1 MPSFSEKST
10 AEDPL
15 IEKLKE
21 RGWTYV
27 PGEELDRES
36 FDEPLLLKNFVR
48 KIREINKDIKLEDV
62 DINNVVNELKLRG
75 SGIEGCRQILGFL
88 RKGVP
93 VKLEKDR
100 SLVRVRLFDYERTEN
115 NEFIISSQVVFHGKQ
130 VIRPD
135 IILFINGIPL
145 VDIECKNPASFSEG
159 WFDAYRQV
167 KDYEQI
173 VPELYK
179 YVQLG
184 VAVEQTV
191 KYFPIVPW
199 QEEVKS
205 HEWKEKGVLDP
216 LDAVMGLFTPVTLLD
231 VVCNYLFHRMEKGEE
246 TKVVTRYMQYR
257 ASEQIVKRVI
267 NNLEGKET
275 KDKGLIWHWQG
286 SGKTL
291 TMIFAANKL
300 YQDPRLENPSVFF
313 IVDRLELEEQLYR
326 EYNALDIVEPE
337 IIGSIDELRKILEF
351 DEFRGKR
358 GVFITLIHKFRI
370 EELLGL
376 QKELEEKS
384 ETQET
389 VLSRKNVLAFLDE
402 GHRTQYGMLAAQ
414 MKGILKNAFFFA
426 FTGTPV
432 AKTGKD
438 TYREFA
444 YPPEEMYLDK
454 YFVTESLRDEFTVK
468 ISYQPR
474 LEKDV
479 HLKKDLLELFL
490 KIEAEEIPE
499 KARSVVEEKVKR
511 KLNPINLFLEDPDRI
526 RKVAADIAQHYT
538 ENVDGRFK
546 AMVVAASRKACVYY
560 KRALDKLLP
569 KEYSEVVMTYNRDD
583 DKEIREYHKELTER
597 FKGLE
602 DDKIKK
608 DIVEKYNEEEN
619 PRILIVTDMLLTG
632 FDAPIL
638 QTMYLD
644 KPLKEHRLLQAI
656 ARTNRPYK
664 DVKEAGKIID
674 YVGILDQIN
683 KAFANYSKED
693 YENALF
699 SIDDIKAEFSE
710 LIKEMLSVFKDVE
723 KRKYDRMTLLK
734 AVEVLTSDEE
744 NGREFLENYKHLR
757 KIFELLGSD
766 ISKLDYFEDYK
777 WLSSVY
783 TYYMRV
789 VLRETGSYEGYV
801 QKYFAKTVRVV
812 HEATEI
818 YNLEKELPVVDFDE
832 RYLLRLEEE
841 AMNTEEKA
849 ANIVFT
855 LNRLVLVEKNKN
867 PIYESVAEKV
877 ERIVDLWKEKT
888 KDFEKIYKEGAEVL
902 NQIDQLTE
910 RQKRLKFNELE
921 YAILLV
927 LEKRA
932 GENKDLVNEV
942 KELSE
947 LLQKD
952 MFTGWL
958 TQSTARKNAERD
970 IRRFVRRFVKEHE
983 LDINQIDE
991 IYLELMEKLKN
1002 YEQ

>member
-36 FDEPLLLKNFVR
+36 FDEPLLLKNFIR

-75 SGIEGCRQILGFL
+75 SGIEGCRQILSFL

-93 VKLEKDR
+93 IKLEKDR
-100 SLVRVRLFDYERTEN
+100 TLVRVRLFDYGTGN
-115 NEFIISSQVVFHGKQ
+115 NEYIVSGQVVFHGKV

-135 IILFINGIPL
+135 IILFVNGIPL

-159 WFDAYRQV
+159 WYQAYKQI
-167 KDYEQI
+167 KDYEQT
-173 VPELYK
+173 VSELYK

-184 VAVEQTV
+184 VAVEQIV

-205 HEWKEKGVLDP
+205 DEWKEKGVLDP
-216 LDAVMGLFTPVTLLD
+216 LDAVCGLLSPYTLID
-231 VVCNYLFHRMEKGEE
+231 VVGNYLFHRMEKGEE

-257 ASEQIVKRVI
+257 ASEHIVKRVI
-267 NNLEGKET
+267 DNLEGKET

-300 YQDPRLENPSVFF
+300 YNDPRLENPSVFF

-337 IIGSIDELRKILEF
+337 IIGSIDELRKVLEF
-351 DEFRGKR
+351 DEYRGKR

-414 MKGILKNAFFFA
+414 MKGILKKAFFFA

-432 AKTGKD
+432 AKSGKD

-444 YPPEEMYLDK
+444 YPPEELYLDK
-454 YFVTESLRDEFTVK
+454 YFVTESLRDKFTVK
-468 ISYQPR
+468 ITYQPR
-474 LEKDV
+474 LEKEV
-479 HLKKDLLELFL
+479 HLKKELLEMFL
-490 KIEAEEIPE
+490 KIEIEEIPE
-499 KARSVVEEKVKR
+499 KARGEVEEKVKK
-511 KLNPINLFLEDPDRI
+511 KLNPINMFLEDPDRI
-526 RKVAADIAQHYT
+526 EKVAADIAQHYM

-546 AMVVAASRKACVYY
+546 AMVVAASRKACISY

-583 DKEIREYHKELTER
+583 EKEIREYHKELTER

-638 QTMYLD
+638 QTLYLD

-664 DVKEAGKIID
+664 DAKEAGKIID

-683 KAFANYSKED
+683 KAFANYAKED

-699 SIDDIKAEFSE
+699 SIDDIKAEFAE
-710 LIKEMLSVFKDVE
+710 LMDEMLSVFKGVE
-723 KRKYDRMTLLK
+723 KRKYDRATLLK
-734 AVEVLTSDEE
+734 AVEILTSDEE
-744 NGREFLENYKHLR
+744 KAREFLEDYKHLR
-757 KIFELLGSD
+757 TIFELLGSD

-783 TYYMRV
+783 TYYVRL
-789 VLRETGSYEGYV
+789 VLREEESYEGYV

-812 HEATEI
+812 HEATAI
-818 YNLEKELPVVDFDE
+818 YGLEKDLPPVEFDDK
-832 RYLLRLEEE
+832 YFTRLEEE

-855 LNRLVLVEKNKN
+855 LNRLVLVEKNTN
-867 PIYESVAEKV
+867 PVYESVAEKV
-877 ERIVDLWKEKT
+877 ERLVNLWKEKT
-888 KDFEKIYKEGAEVL
+888 KDYGRIYKEGLEVR
-902 NQIDQLTE
+902 NRIDQLTY
-910 RQKRLKFNELE
+910 RQKMLQFSEFE
-921 YAILLV
+921 YALLLV
-927 LEKRA
+927 LERRA
-932 GENKDLVNEV
+932 GENKGLVKEV

-947 LLQKD
+947 LLKKD
-952 MFTGWL
+952 TFTGWL
-958 TQSTARKNAERD
+958 AQSTARKSAEGKSGGSSAD
-970 IRRFVRRFVKEHE
+970 
-983 LDINQIDE
+983 L
-991 IYLELMEKLKN
+991 
-1002 YEQ
+1002 